1 MKLSVAMIVKNE
13 EKNLD
18 RTLKAL
24 DEVRKN
30 IDFELIIVDTGSSD
44 STMDIARRYTDK
56 LYEHEWTG
64 NFAEMRNI
72 SISYCTGDWIL
83 VLDADEVLVN
93 GEEMID
99 FFNSPVCEKANSA
112 SVKIKSIDDESKNS
126 MNDAALVRMFRNVEG
141 FKYTGKVHEQPKRMY
156 PIAKTNIE
164 FLHYGYSADDYEL
177 MNYKFKRNIKLLEE
191 ELADTTDVAQKI
203 YILFQLSKSYA
214 MAKKDDIAFKYI
226 KMSYDLEEK
235 NNKESGHTY
244 VYHWYACMLF
254 NKNEYE
260 TVIDVC
266 KEMMQFTDDNMDI
279 YYMMAISYSR
289 LKKYEDAYKCYNRYF
304 EIKEKRDKGEYSD
317 DFSLSES
324 SRVCASKMRSN
335 RIICYY
341 KQKRYSEIVKEFE
354 ENIEELEEY
363 KDICALYVYSC
374 IYINELDKI
383 YEFYKER
390 EIDDFLVEMLIKNL
404 SEIEFGDSSVD
415 LLEVKKVFSNID
427 ERFKIYFDI
436 TDNGNFEEVDK
447 IDFSIYCS
455 WKGRILEEAIGCNL
469 NYLERLRDLDIDVI
483 QCYIANLIVAY
494 ENLELIYNYCNE
506 RFLTTDISK
515 LTFICNIENVLLFN
529 KSIKGEKYISLVL
542 RTLINRQFFR
552 NKVYNKKL
560 LCSSN
565 LKSFL
570 SKYDKFL
577 IEIESELK
585 GYALGRVKYLKNM
598 GNLLKK
604 NKEYSQIINALLK
617 EVSKEAISEEMIKEK
632 DKIISIVENYIFENR
647 ISEAENVI
655 QEIEEMFKWD
665 KNIYNCK
672 GVINYIKG
680 EYQDALFNL
689 SIASILMDDKFEPIY
704 NIACVLEKMGR
715 IQDSIVYYED
725 ALNICSDERMREEI
739 QGVLEGLKKI

>member
-24 DEVRKN
+24 NKVREN
-30 IDFELIIVDTGSSD
+30 IDCELIIVDTGSSD

-83 VLDADEVLVN
+83 VLDADEVLIN
-93 GEEMID
+93 AEEMIK
-99 FFNSPVCEKANSA
+99 FFNSPICEKANCA
-112 SVKIKSIDDESKNS
+112 SIKIKSIDDESKNS
-126 MNDAALVRMFRNVEG
+126 MNDAALVRIFRNIDG
-141 FKYTGKVHEQPKRMY
+141 FKYTGKVHEQPKKMF

-191 ELADTTDVAQKI
+191 ELDTKDVNRKI

-214 MAKKDDIAFKYI
+214 MAKKNDEAFKYI
-226 KMSYDLEEK
+226 KMAYDLEEE

-266 KEMMQFTDDNMDI
+266 KEIMQFTDNNMDI
-279 YYMMAISYSR
+279 HYMMAISYSR
-289 LKKYEDAYKCYNRYF
+289 LNKYEEAYKCYSRYF
-304 EIKEKRDKGEYSD
+304 EIKEQRDKGEYPD

-324 SRVCASKMRSN
+324 SGACESKMRSN

-341 KQKRYSEIVKEFE
+341 KQKRYSDIVKEFE
-354 ENIEELEEY
+354 ENIEELEKW

-374 IYINELDKI
+374 IYIKKLDKI

-404 SEIEFGDSSVD
+404 PEIEFGENSVD
-415 LLEVKKVFSNID
+415 ILAVKKLFSNID
-427 ERFKIYFDI
+427 QRFKIYFDV
-436 TDNGNFEEVDK
+436 TEDGNVEEIDK
-447 IDFSIYCS
+447 IDFSVYCF
-455 WKGRILEEAIGCNL
+455 WKEKILEKAIVCNP
-469 NYLERLRDLDIDVI
+469 NYLEVIKDLDDEVVK
-483 QCYIANLIVAY
+483 CYIANLIVVY

-506 RFLTTDISK
+506 RFLITDISE

-529 KSIKGEKYISLVL
+529 KSIKGEKYTSLVL
-542 RTLINRQFFR
+542 RTLINRQQFR
-552 NKVYNKKL
+552 RNVFNEKL
-560 LCSSN
+560 LSSS
-565 LKSFL
+565 LKCFL

-577 IEIESELK
+577 VEIEDKLK
-585 GYALGRVKYLKNM
+585 SYALGRVEYLKKMNE
-598 GNLLKK
+598 LLKK
-604 NKEYSQIINALLK
+604 NKEYSQVINALLK
-617 EVSKEAISEEMIKEK
+617 EVSEEAISEEMIREK
-632 DKIISIVENYIFENR
+632 DRIMSVVENYIFENR
-647 ISEAENVI
+647 INEAENI
-655 QEIEEMFKWD
+655 IHEIEETFKWD

-680 EYQDALFNL
+680 EYENALFNL
-689 SIASILMDDKFEPIY
+689 SLAAILMDDKFEPTY

-715 IQDSIVYYED
+715 VEDSIVYYED
-725 ALNICSDERMREEI
+725 ALNICSDESMRGEI
-739 QGVLEGLKKI
+739 QEVLKGLRKI